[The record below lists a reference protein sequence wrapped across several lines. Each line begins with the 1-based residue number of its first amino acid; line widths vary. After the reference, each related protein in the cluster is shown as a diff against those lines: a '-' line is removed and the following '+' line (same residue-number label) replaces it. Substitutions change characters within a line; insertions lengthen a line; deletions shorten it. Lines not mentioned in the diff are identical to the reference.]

1 MRRSD
6 RKSPSDDNERNN
18 PHSRKNE
25 SSSPQELRQLVLK
38 LRSDK
43 DELQDQVVARDKLV
57 EDKARLAEEKAQEAE
72 KTHRLYL
79 DAKNKEQSYLSQIG
93 QNQKLVQEKEQEN
106 RETHHLFL
114 AEQRRHRSTLTL
126 YQESEEQYK
135 STHHLYLEAKTQ
147 EQSHLNQLGRFKS
160 LAKEEEQK
168 KQEFHSLFLAEQ
180 QRYQS
185 ALTLYQKSE
194 EKYKS
199 TVTLYKEE
207 QQRRQSV
214 IFEFKEVQTQSQ
226 SYLTLYQ
233 EAQIQSQSYLTMYE
247 GEKIKGDELTIKFEE
262 VVGSR
267 DRYLTLY
274 NESQLQLKTERKSKA
289 GIKGWETRRKKENE
303 KLKREISEM
312 ASILRDSMERKDE
325 AFNSLYAVAE
335 RMDRIQQMVELV
347 DDDTTAT
354 NPIGMMK
361 KLQRMWQAIKEV
373 LAE

>member
-6 RKSPSDDNERNN
+6 RKSPSDDNERNH

-43 DELQDQVVARDKLV
+43 EELQDQVAARDKLV

-72 KTHRLYL
+72 KTHHLYL
-79 DAKNKEQSYLSQIG
+79 DAKSKEQSYLSQIG
-93 QNQKLVQEKEQEN
+93 QNQKLVQKKEQEN

-114 AEQRRHRSTLTL
+114 AEQKRHRSTLTL
-126 YQESEEQYK
+126 YQKSEEQYK

-147 EQSHLNQLGRFKS
+147 EQSYLNQLGRFKK
-160 LAKEEEQK
+160 LAKEENQK
-168 KQEFHSLFLAEQ
+168 KKEVHSLFLAEQ
-180 QRYQS
+180 QRYQK
-185 ALTLYQKSE
+185 LE
-194 EKYKS
+194 EKYTS
-199 TVTLYKEE
+199 TVILYKEE

-214 IFEFKEVQTQSQ
+214 MFEFQEVQTQSQ
-226 SYLTLYQ
+226 SYFTLYQ
-233 EAQIQSQSYLTMYE
+233 EAQVQSQSYLTMYQ
-247 GEKIKGDELTIKFEE
+247 GEKIKGDKLTIKFEE
-262 VVGSR
+262 VAGSR

-289 GIKGWETRRKKENE
+289 GIKGWETRRKKENA
-303 KLKREISEM
+303 KLKKEISEM
-312 ASILRDSMERKDE
+312 AIILRDSMERKDE
-325 AFNSLYAVAE
+325 AINSLYAVAE

>member
-6 RKSPSDDNERNN
+6 RKSSSDDNERNH

-25 SSSPQELRQLVLK
+25 SSSPQELRQRVLH
-38 LRSDK
+38 LQSDK
-43 DELQDQVVARDKLV
+43 EELQDLVAARDKLV
-57 EDKARLAEEKAQEAE
+57 EEKARLAEEKAQEAE
-72 KTHRLYL
+72 KTH
-79 DAKNKEQSYLSQIG
+79 
-93 QNQKLVQEKEQEN
+93 
-106 RETHHLFL
+106 H
-114 AEQRRHRSTLTL
+114 
-126 YQESEEQYK
+126 
-135 STHHLYLEAKTQ
+135 
-147 EQSHLNQLGRFKS
+147 
-160 LAKEEEQK
+160 
-168 KQEFHSLFLAEQ
+168 LFLAEQ

-185 ALTLYQKSE
+185 TLTLYQKSE
-194 EKYKS
+194 EKYKL

-214 IFEFKEVQTQSQ
+214 MFEFKEVQIQSQ

-233 EAQIQSQSYLTMYE
+233 EAQIQSQSYLTRYE
-247 GEKIKGDELTIKFEE
+247 EEKMKGDELTIKFEE
-262 VVGSR
+262 IEGSR

-312 ASILRDSMERKDE
+312 AIILRDSMERKDE
-325 AFNSLYAVAE
+325 AINSLYAVAE
-335 RMDRIQQMVELV
+335 RMDRIQQMVDLV
-347 DDDTTAT
+347 EDDTTAT

>member
-1 MRRSD
+1 MTMRRGD
-6 RKSPSDDNERNN
+6 RQTPSDDNARNN
-18 PHSRKNE
+18 PRSRRIE
-25 SSSPQELRQLVLK
+25 PTSPQELRRLVLQ

-43 DELQDQVVARDKLV
+43 DELQDKVTARDKLV

-72 KTHRLYL
+72 KTH
-79 DAKNKEQSYLSQIG
+79 
-93 QNQKLVQEKEQEN
+93 
-106 RETHHLFL
+106 
-114 AEQRRHRSTLTL
+114 
-126 YQESEEQYK
+126 
-135 STHHLYLEAKTQ
+135 HLYLETKTQ
-147 EQSHLNQLGRFKS
+147 EQSYLNQLGRFKT
-160 LAKEEEQK
+160 LVKEEEQK
-168 KQEFHSLFLAEQ
+168 KQEAHSLFLAEQ

-185 ALTLYQKSE
+185 TLTLYQKSE

-214 IFEFKEVQTQSQ
+214 MFEFQEVQAQSQ
-226 SYLTLYQ
+226 SYLTLYE
-233 EAQIQSQSYLTMYE
+233 EAQVQSQSYLTLYE
-247 GEKIKGDELTIKFEE
+247 GEKVKGNELTIKFQE
-262 VVGSR
+262 VQGSR

-274 NESQLQLKTERKSKA
+274 NESQLQLKTERRSKA

-312 ASILRDSMERKDE
+312 AVILRDSMARKDE
-325 AFNSLYAVAE
+325 AINSLYVVAE

>member
-6 RKSPSDDNERNN
+6 RKDPKGRGGDNELNH
-18 PHSRKNE
+18 PHSPKSE
-25 SSSPQELRQLVLK
+25 SSSPQELRQRVLH
-38 LRSDK
+38 LLSDK
-43 DELQDQVVARDKLV
+43 EELQGQVAARDKLV

-72 KTHRLYL
+72 KTH
-79 DAKNKEQSYLSQIG
+79 
-93 QNQKLVQEKEQEN
+93 
-106 RETHHLFL
+106 H
-114 AEQRRHRSTLTL
+114 
-126 YQESEEQYK
+126 
-135 STHHLYLEAKTQ
+135 
-147 EQSHLNQLGRFKS
+147 
-160 LAKEEEQK
+160 
-168 KQEFHSLFLAEQ
+168 LFLAEQ

-185 ALTLYQKSE
+185 TLTLYQKSE
-194 EKYKS
+194 EKYKL

-214 IFEFKEVQTQSQ
+214 MFEFKEVQIQSQ

-233 EAQIQSQSYLTMYE
+233 EAQIQSQSYLTRYE
-247 GEKIKGDELTIKFEE
+247 EEKMKGDELTIKFEE
-262 VVGSR
+262 IEGSR

-312 ASILRDSMERKDE
+312 AIILRDSMERKDE
-325 AFNSLYAVAE
+325 AINSLYAVAE
-335 RMDRIQQMVELV
+335 RMDRIQQMVDLV